1 MLERDG
7 ELRTG
12 TTPNLS
18 AKPVQ
23 TVIRDN
29 VKSGASLMTDGHG
42 AFVGLSD
49 AYNYHRVNRSAGE
62 YVRHYIPHTNG
73 IGSV

>member
-1 MLERDG
+1 
-7 ELRTG
+7 
-12 TTPNLS
+12 
-18 AKPVQ
+18 VQ